1 MEIHLIIAT
10 SKFFQS
16 ANIASYASAE
26 ERLTLRHQ
34 QSAPW
39 VEDFELWL
47 IEQHVHVPKKFL
59 LDEALGYIARQKKI
73 GQIVRLFVV
82 DWRRYRGELKTV
94 SVDNTYSGNLGQ
106 PKTIFKPPGKNEGE
120 HLK

>member
-1 MEIHLIIAT
+1 MRSIICTDYEMEIHLILAT

-47 IEQHVHVPKKFL
+47 IERHRP
-59 LDEALGYIARQKKI
+59 RPQKI
-73 GQIVRLFVV
+73 
-82 DWRRYRGELKTV
+82 
-94 SVDNTYSGNLGQ
+94 SVG
-106 PKTIFKPPGKNEGE
+106 
-120 HLK
+120 